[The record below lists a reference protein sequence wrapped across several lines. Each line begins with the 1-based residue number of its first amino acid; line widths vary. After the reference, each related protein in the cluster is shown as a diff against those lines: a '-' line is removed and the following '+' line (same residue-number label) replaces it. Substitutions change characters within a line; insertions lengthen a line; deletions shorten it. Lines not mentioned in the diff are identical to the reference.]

1 MSAFDAKIDRDEMDE
16 LLRAQV
22 HGASTEIIK
31 TTDFTIDGYL
41 PKSFLAYYTPPGHLP
56 RKVQIDRL
64 KRLYL
69 SMHVGELL
77 KERGLTPD
85 KLMPAHRPLNE
96 IVVLSR
102 AATKTPLVDTADGH
116 RPVDNDDDEASPFP
130 CFLPLEYFDNEDFEI
145 WTPQEWLNKG
155 IDHRVYKPL
164 PGRALLPNVDS
175 HLFSNIKEVLVHD
188 HLSAATITSIE

>member
-1 MSAFDAKIDRDEMDE
+1 MEE
-16 LLRAQV
+16 LLREQV
-22 HGASTEIIK
+22 HGASTQIIK

-69 SMHVGELL
+69 SMHIGDLL
-77 KERGLTPD
+77 RERGLLPN
-85 KLMPAHRPLNE
+85 KLMPSHRPADE
-96 IVVLSR
+96 VVVLSR
-102 AATKTPLVDTADGH
+102 APTKTSM
-116 RPVDNDDDEASPFP
+116 RDEAVVDEDAAPFP
-130 CFLPLEYFDNEDFEI
+130 CFLPLDYFDNVDYEI

-155 IDHRVYKPL
+155 VDQRLYKPL

-175 HLFSNIKEVLVHD
+175 HLFSKLVVRLSPFGWSLMFKSIVL
-188 HLSAATITSIE
+188 